1 MMNYENIDESPRQD
15 RLSNTKHDESQ
26 LCDREMER
34 LTIHHLMPRQAVKR
48 KKADIFLNF
57 VSSAIYRVS
66 TFELCFIREITLRE
80 PNVEEHVS
88 TLNFYQNP
96 FLPVG
101 IIVERLVL
109 A

>member
-1 MMNYENIDESPRQD
+1 MNYENIDESPRQD

-48 KKADIFLNF
+48 KKAD
-57 VSSAIYRVS
+57 SY
-66 TFELCFIREITLRE
+66 FELCFIREITLRE
-80 PNVEEHVS
+80 PNVGEHVS